1 MGLAVNVKRG
11 TIRDMAVGGI
21 FLLWV
26 GYGLIWWG
34 IQLARHTSSAAPLM
48 YAMLGLGPSS
58 YGLSSTSSTQ
68 NPWAIQ
74 PPGPGHPYPTVPGG
88 VASSLPSQIVGQI
101 A

>member
-1 MGLAVNVKRG
+1 
-11 TIRDMAVGGI
+11 MAVGGI

-34 IQLARHTSSAAPLM
+34 VQLTRHTQSAAPLM

-58 YGLSSTSSTQ
+58 YGFAGGTFPGTGSQ
-68 NPWAIQ
+68 II
-74 PPGPGHPYPTVPGG
+74 PPGPGHPYPTTPSGG
-88 VASSLPSQIVGQI
+88 ATSLPSQIVGQI